1 MMQYMR
7 ARLIYRRDETRPD
20 GVRVSMV
27 IWQLPQAAP
36 ERPYALKYRLY
47 AGYKGKTLVRYDN
60 EEGKGDHR
68 HLGASE
74 RDVPYMFVSAEQ
86 LVIDFLA
93 DIEEQI
99 NG

>member
-1 MMQYMR
+1 MR

-27 IWQLPQAAP
+27 IWQLPQATA
-36 ERPYALKYRLY
+36 ERAHALKYRLY
-47 AGYKGKTLVRYDN
+47 AGREGNTLVRYDN
-60 EEGKGDHR
+60 EAGKGDHR

-74 RDVPYMFVSAEQ
+74 RDVPYTFVSAEQ

-93 DIEEQI
+93 DIEEQK